1 MSHFLFLV
9 LLFVLSPLLSAK
21 TILVVGDSLSAAY
34 NMPVDDGWVALL
46 NKRLN
51 QTTGSHQVINASI
64 SGDTTEGGLSR
75 LPQALQSNQP
85 DIVILAL
92 GTNDGLRAQ
101 SLTNMKENL
110 VKMIELSKSQ
120 GSQVLLA
127 GMQLP
132 PNYGPY
138 YTNRFKAIYEELATS
153 RDLAL
158 VPFLLENV
166 GGINE
171 LIQDDGLHPNA
182 KAQPL
187 ILENVWAKLEP
198 LLKSS

>member
-1 MSHFLFLV
+1 
-9 LLFVLSPLLSAK
+9 
-21 TILVVGDSLSAAY
+21 
-34 NMPVDDGWVALL
+34 MPVDDGWVALL

>member
-1 MSHFLFLV
+1 MLLFL
-9 LLFVLSPLLSAK
+9 LSPLLNAK

-34 NMPVDDGWVALL
+34 NMPVNDGWVALL

-64 SGDTTEGGLSR
+64 SGDTTQGGLSR
-75 LPQALQSNQP
+75 LPQTLRSNQP

-92 GTNDGLRAQ
+92 GANDGLRAQ
-101 SLTNMKENL
+101 PLTNMKQNL
-110 VKMIELSKSQ
+110 TKMIELSTSQ

-138 YTNRFKAIYEELATS
+138 YTNQFKAIYEELATS
-153 RDLAL
+153 RNLPL
-158 VPFLLENV
+158 IPFLLANV
-166 GGINE
+166 GGVNG
-171 LIQDDGLHPNA
+171 LIQEDGLHPNA

-187 ILENVWAKLEP
+187 ILENVWGHLVP
-198 LLKSS
+198 LLKND